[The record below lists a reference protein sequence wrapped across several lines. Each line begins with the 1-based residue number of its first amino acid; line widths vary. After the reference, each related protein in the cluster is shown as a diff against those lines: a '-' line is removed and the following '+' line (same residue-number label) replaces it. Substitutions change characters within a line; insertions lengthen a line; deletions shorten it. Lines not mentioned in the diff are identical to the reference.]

1 MAANFTTKFNAV
13 DDSFL
18 AEALRFQDWIGGAHD
33 YEAVESGSEALAEGI
48 ASDAADTGPQA
59 DPTDVEDANEAPV
72 ITGGSNIIFI
82 DEGETFVTAGFT
94 ATDPDGDALTFSL
107 GQRYDEDAEF
117 FTIDPATGALRFT
130 VAPDYEHPTSYS
142 GENYYY
148 KVEIVVSDGYL
159 SDRFTVRIGVDN
171 VNEGL
176 FVTSF
181 GGAASAT
188 VAATE
193 NSQIVATFTVYDPD
207 NTPPHFSLA
216 GADAALFGINPFT
229 GQVYFR
235 TVPDYEAPTDAN
247 GDNVYEVTARAGDGA
262 FLATQAWAVTVAD
275 TSQGNV
281 TITSGHG
288 GLSTSYSMS
297 ENSTAA
303 ATIAALDDEG
313 GAVSYRIAGGADAAL
328 FAIDTGSG
336 ALRFVA
342 APDYE
347 APSSSNGTNYYEV
360 TVEATNGSSVDSQ
373 DVAIQVT
380 DVAPALAI
388 TSLGG
393 DATAATD
400 VAELGWGSVA
410 RITTAGASGNVRY
423 SIVPTDDYQAFT
435 VDGAGWLSFS
445 TVPDFEDPHDA
456 DRDNVYFVTV
466 RADDNEGGDTQTIA
480 VTVTDLGSPIAITS
494 NGGGATAS
502 INFAE
507 NGSGAVTIV
516 KVADAWSAPAFSIVG
531 GVDSGAFQ
539 LDGNGML
546 RFASVPD
553 FENAR
558 DVDGDNVYEVIV
570 AVKDVEGADTQA
582 ISVHVVDFSPIAIT
596 SNGGGDTTSINFAEN
611 GTGVVTTVRVSG
623 AISQPGY
630 AIMGGADAGL
640 FVIDG
645 AGALRFAAAPDFEN
659 ARDADGDNI
668 YDVVVRAKDMEGDDV
683 QAISVNVRDLSD
695 GQGVTIIGT
704 SASATHAGT
713 AYADEIRGLGG
724 NDVLYGLGG
733 NDLLDGGAQN
743 DVLIGGAGK
752 DMLIGGSGSDQFVFE
767 TLADSSFAAPDTIA
781 DFRRG
786 EDRILL
792 SAIDANALASGNQ
805 AFTLIGSSAFTGSAG
820 QLRYTYSGGDLIVT
834 GDVDGDRFA
843 DFGLI
848 VDGGWS
854 SLSSSDFLL

>member
-1 MAANFTTKFNAV
+1 MAANFTHEFKAFHNGFMAEVNDAPADAIATEP
-13 DDSFL
+13 DD
-18 AEALRFQDWIGGAHD
+18 
-33 YEAVESGSEALAEGI
+33 V
-48 ASDAADTGPQA
+48 
-59 DPTDVEDANEAPV
+59 NEAPV
-72 ITGGSNIIFI
+72 ITDSRNIIFI
-82 DEGETFVTAGFT
+82 DEGETFVTASFA
-94 ATDPDGDALTFSL
+94 ATDPDGDTLTYSL
-107 GQRYDEDAEF
+107 GQRYDEDAGL

-148 KVEIVVSDGYL
+148 KVEIIVSDGYL

-188 VAATE
+188 VAAIE
-193 NSQIVATFTVYDPD
+193 NSQAVATFTVYDPD

-229 GQVYFR
+229 GQVYFKSA
-235 TVPDYEAPTDAN
+235 PDYEAPTDAN
-247 GDNVYEVTARAGDGA
+247 GDNVYEVTAQAGDGT
-262 FLATQAWAVTVAD
+262 FVVTQAWAVTVAD

-281 TITSGHG
+281 SITS
-288 GLSTSYSMS
+288 SYGNPGASYAIS
-297 ENSTAA
+297 ENSTAV
-303 ATIAALDDEG
+303 ATIAARDDEG

-336 ALRFVA
+336 ALHFVA

-347 APSSSNGTNYYEV
+347 APSSSTGTNYYEV

-373 DVAIQVT
+373 DVAVQVT

-393 DATAATD
+393 GATAATD
-400 VAELGWGSVA
+400 VVELGWGTVA

-445 TVPDFEDPHDA
+445 TIPDFENPRDA
-456 DRDNVYFVTV
+456 DGDNVYFVTV
-466 RADDNEGGDTQTIA
+466 RADDNEGGDTQRIA
-480 VTVTDLGSPIAITS
+480 VTVTDFVSPIAITS

-502 INFAE
+502 VNFAE
-507 NGSGAVTIV
+507 NGSGAVTTV
-516 KVADAWSAPAFSIVG
+516 RVADAWGAPAFSIVG
-531 GVDSGAFQ
+531 GADAGAFQ
-539 LDGNGML
+539 LDGNGVL
-546 RFASVPD
+546 HFTAVPD

-570 AVKDVEGADTQA
+570 AAKDVEGGDTQA
-582 ISVHVVDFSPIAIT
+582 ISVHVVDFSPITIT
-596 SNGGGDTTSINFAEN
+596 SNGGGDTASVDFAEN
-611 GTGVVTTVRVSG
+611 GTGVVTTVRTSG
-623 AISQPGY
+623 AVSQPGY
-630 AIMGGADAGL
+630 AIVGGADAAL
-640 FVIDG
+640 FVIDSS
-645 AGALRFAAAPDFEN
+645 GALRFAAAPDFEN
-659 ARDADGDNI
+659 ARDADGNNI
-668 YDVVVRAKDMEGDDV
+668 YDVLVRAKDMEGNDV
-683 QAISVNVRDLSD
+683 QAISINVRDLGD
-695 GQGVTIIGT
+695 GQGVNISGNSGPGT
-704 SASATHAGT
+704 HTGT

-743 DVLIGGAGK
+743 DVLIGGAGR
-752 DMLIGGSGSDQFVFE
+752 DTLIGGSGSDQFVFE
-767 TLADSSFAAPDTIA
+767 TLADSSFSAPDTIA
-781 DFRRG
+781 DFNRG
-786 EDRILL
+786 EDRISL
-792 SAIDANALASGNQ
+792 SAIDANVLASGNQ
-805 AFTLIGSSAFTGSAG
+805 AFTFIGTSAFTGSAG

-834 GDVDGDRFA
+834 GDVDGDRHA
-843 DFGLI
+843 DFSLI